1 MELEAIRSRVKE
13 LFQQHCIPGCSSET
27 SCTGADRILEDFILQ
42 LDRESAR
49 ISEEFSVLGL
59 LGCEDL
65 DECIEHVKKEIS
77 SVEECNAKIS
87 EDINV
92 LNETIVGE
100 SVRVERDLE
109 QFHSDLGNFASQ
121 GLENLQ
127 DGATLQDLI
136 NGGFKSGP
144 SDARQLYNFEILELD
159 HLIEKKSSTLSVLE
173 DLDCVVQRVKLF
185 EQIDDIVSDVKVIEL
200 EGNCIRLSIK
210 TFVPISE
217 SRLIQ
222 RRQEFLSGQSVV
234 DHELLIELTDG
245 TLQLQTVKIFPD
257 DVFIREVVDAAKLRR
272 QSSLP
277 LTLEMQLSLGWLIR
291 KIQERIRL
299 SSLRALIVK
308 DANRSRHSFEY
319 CDKDETIT
327 AHLVEGIDAIL
338 KISQSWPASTSP
350 LKLVILSNSEFSST
364 EVPSCILNEVKE
376 LANSLDVQERHDL
389 VSFVNAVEQILVQ
402 QKSLAQ

>member
-308 DANRSRHSFEY
+308 DANRSRNWLTRWMFKSAMTLSALSMRLSKFLFNRKVWHSN
-319 CDKDETIT
+319 
-327 AHLVEGIDAIL
+327 LVFLLDS
-338 KISQSWPASTSP
+338 KIKNFVFGWIIS
-350 LKLVILSNSEFSST
+350 
-364 EVPSCILNEVKE
+364 
-376 LANSLDVQERHDL
+376 SLDSVTVKLSRLQESKLDSIPL
-389 VSFVNAVEQILVQ
+389 NVNCAEILMT
-402 QKSLAQ
+402 